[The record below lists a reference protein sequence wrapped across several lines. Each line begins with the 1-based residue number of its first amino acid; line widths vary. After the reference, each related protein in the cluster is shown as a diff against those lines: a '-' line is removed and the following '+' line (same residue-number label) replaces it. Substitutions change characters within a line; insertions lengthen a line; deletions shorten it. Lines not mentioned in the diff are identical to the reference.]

1 MIRPARTYRYGSH
14 PAQVVDLYLPQDLHL
29 PEDLHQP
36 EEQAG
41 KGTEGQPETLA
52 PQGVA
57 VLVHGGFWRARY
69 DRSLEHRIAADL
81 VRSGWAVWNVDY
93 RGVDPSVPGPDGG
106 GWPYTYQDVAEAGDL
121 LVDAAGEHG
130 LHLARVV
137 AIGHSAG
144 GALALW
150 LAGRR
155 QSRLRLHAVVA
166 QAGVCDLRAAERAGL
181 GDGAVRA
188 LFGGGPDDDATRA
201 AYLSADPTALVP
213 LGIPTL
219 LVTGDADDV
228 VPASLSHSYA
238 AAARAAGDRVDLWQ
252 EPDAGH
258 MVHVDPGSAAWR
270 AVRQWLSDPAGHGTA
285 AQ

>member
-1 MIRPARTYRYGSH
+1 MIQPTRSYRYGVH
-14 PAQVVDLYLPQDLHL
+14 AAQVADLYLPKTT
-29 PEDLHQP
+29 PEP
-36 EEQAG
+36 A
-41 KGTEGQPETLA
+41 A
-52 PQGVA
+52 PQGIA

-81 VRSGWAVWNVDY
+81 VRSGWVVWNVDY
-93 RGVDPSVPGPDGG
+93 RGVDPHVAGPDGG
-106 GWPYTYQDVAEAGDL
+106 GWPHTYQDVGAAADL
-121 LVDAAGEHG
+121 LVDAAAEHG
-130 LHLARVV
+130 LAPERVV

-155 QSRLRLHAVVA
+155 PQRLRLHGVVS

-201 AYLSADPTALVP
+201 AYLSADPIALVP
-213 LGIPTL
+213 LGIATL

-238 AAARAAGDRVDLWQ
+238 AAARAAGDHVDLWQ
-252 EPDAGH
+252 DPQTGH
-258 MVHVDPGSAAWR
+258 MAHVDPGSGAWQ
-270 AVRQWLSDPAGHGTA
+270 AVRHWLDGLD
-285 AQ
+285 Q